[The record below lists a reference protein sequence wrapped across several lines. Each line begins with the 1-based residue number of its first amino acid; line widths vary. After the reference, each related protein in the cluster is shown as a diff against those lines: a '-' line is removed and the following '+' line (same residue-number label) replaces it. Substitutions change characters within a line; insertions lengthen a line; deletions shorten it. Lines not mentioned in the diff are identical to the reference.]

1 MKEDTL
7 TGIQIRM
14 AAPADAPSISAV
26 LRETVAE
33 YRASY
38 TDEAFA
44 AAAPASE
51 QIQSRMNEG
60 PIWVAVRE
68 TAINRV
74 RMAVPSRRHLTKGV
88 MICAETK
95 SSLHTQV

>member
-68 TAINRV
+68 TAIMGFKRSDEGPHDLYGTPLFT
-74 RMAVPSRRHLTKGV
+74 MEKK
-88 MICAETK
+88 I
-95 SSLHTQV
+95 